1 MASDGEVA
9 GASGDSEGNYEFKHI
24 DLGGISGADHNTVDK
39 KEIVSQKS
47 DGGDDSALADE
58 SMSDDGGGG
67 VTGGEQDDGV
77 DIAHDSP
84 HEDGTG
90 KKKILSRERNEWA
103 QDVSKRKRN
112 SGEEYISV
120 KSKKVMPA
128 RELGPPCRDGCFGK
142 IGYENVQTIF
152 ENFWKL
158 GDYNSQNDYLQA
170 LIQDAPVKRKKHA
183 AASTRKNH
191 IYTIQHGKTFIVC
204 REAFKSIHGIK
215 ERKLLVVLEK
225 RHASDTG
232 TTPGDRRGKKPNVRA
247 IKGARLNHVHEH
259 IQSLPATSIRCD
271 RCGSSQKKHLEAG
284 GSIKGIHGQ
293 YCTWM
298 DENYRD
304 EPKVSERFY
313 RTVFTRDYDMAFEAP
328 RQFICDIC
336 NELSTNDANAQGEAT
351 EEDESLGQE
360 HIREGKTSQTLLR
373 SSKDA
378 PPDDGLKTAAIDQ
391 AYADELALGNGTE
404 NSSTSAAHY
413 ERLQRRERQ
422 DKRPPTVGTMKAME
436 PPAAPMISVPEGVL
450 KEFISNS
457 PSPPT
462 AALVSNETSVDSPK
476 VASQTRTPSPDLPNA
491 RNDSALPTDTPN
503 HVVNGVQKESEST
516 NDDVE
521 NCNVNSDGSDTTLS
535 QKDSELTT
543 LNTDSEKRLNGTV
556 TPSLKRPS
564 EECSYQDLKK
574 VRVFSEEKNKSIES
588 SVQEFNKHLDQES
601 KKLDEDE
608 IMCLSSVPKTEEKKV
623 NLVTEPVSNFDSLL
637 PKFEAKSESIKKND
651 LEVLTPKVDDALW
664 QDKSKVVGRL
674 RKLSRKELEKIIL
687 RLFCEKTLYQCEL
700 GRQKILCEK
709 LETTLEASRKKT
721 AQFHKEVEDLKK
733 VTNRLSAE
741 QAARKGQFVAP
752 IRIKRSVGIQAA
764 PHIINKG
771 LQHAQSNSIKT
782 ISPRAVS
789 GKGSPGTGVQGRI
802 PSNQTSATF
811 QSKITPNHSP
821 NKAASGVVGGMI
833 LSASQPGGRPQTVGG
848 ATLSHTSIP
857 MGPVS
862 QQAGPI
868 GAVRPAGQML
878 MMTQPSPGMM
888 QTIPRPAV
896 AGQQGILTGQPTLP
910 APGTLVK
917 VPVTGSTQL
926 VAIPQTAGVVLL
938 PNAST
943 GTALVVSQV
952 SGVQSVNSVGNPV
965 VAQARIGSLS
975 TPRVTGTSFRPVSA
989 TTTTGSSGG
998 SQSNRHPAPL
1008 PRTLAQQVA
1017 GLTKKLPPQPTL
1029 KLSHKENSIVLSWT
1043 MLRNEDH
1050 ETIASY
1056 QLYAYQEGNSPPN
1069 PSLWKKVGSV
1079 KALELPMAC
1088 TLTQFMPGHVYH
1100 FAVRAVD
1107 IRSRLGPFSEPR
1119 SIRLEKK

>member
-1 MASDGEVA
+1 MSSDGAVA
-9 GASGDSEGNYEFKHI
+9 GASGESKGNYEQKHI
-24 DLGGISGADHNTVDK
+24 DLGGITGVDHNAVDK
-39 KEIVSQKS
+39 EEFSSDRS
-47 DGGDDSALADE
+47 DGGDNSDHVDEGDSGV
-58 SMSDDGGGG
+58 GGGG
-67 VTGGEQDDGV
+67 YPGEDSDGDATMQQEGEVDSARGSLYEDDL
-77 DIAHDSP
+77 
-84 HEDGTG
+84 E
-90 KKKILSRERNEWA
+90 KKKSQSRDRNEWA

-112 SGEEYISV
+112 FGEEYISV
-120 KSKKVMPA
+120 KSKRVMPA
-128 RELGPPCRDGCFGK
+128 RELGPPCRDGCFAK
-142 IGYENVQTIF
+142 IGYDNVQTIF

-158 GDYNSQNDYLQA
+158 GDYNSQNDHLQS

-183 AASTRKNH
+183 GVSTRKNH
-191 IYTIQHGKTFIVC
+191 VYTIHHDKTFVVC

-225 RHASDTG
+225 RHASDNTA
-232 TTPGDRRGKKPNVRA
+232 TPGDRRGKKPNVRA
-247 IKGARLNHVHEH
+247 IKGVRLQHVHEH
-259 IQSLPATSIRCD
+259 ILSLPTKSIQCGRC
-271 RCGSSQKKHLEAG
+271 RSSQKKYLEAG
-284 GSIKGIHGQ
+284 GSIKGLHGQ

-298 DENYRD
+298 DDNYSD

-313 RTVFTRDYDMAFEAP
+313 RTVFTRDYDIAFEAP
-328 RQFICDIC
+328 PKQDIC
-336 NELSTNDANAQGEAT
+336 SACYQLLKDTASGST
-351 EEDESLGQE
+351 EEKEGQD
-360 HIREGKTSQTLLR
+360 HLHQSKSSQDLLR
-373 SSKDA
+373 SSKEDA
-378 PPDDGLKTAAIDQ
+378 PDGGVKTTATPIDQ
-391 AYADELALGNGTE
+391 AYGDDLALDKGKGHYTTASEIEHLRGSIERHDMNQGPSLANHSTTVP
-404 NSSTSAAHY
+404 SSFMSSPG
-413 ERLQRRERQ
+413 
-422 DKRPPTVGTMKAME
+422 PPTVGNMKAME
-436 PPAAPMISVPEGVL
+436 PAAAPMISVPEGVL

-462 AALVSNETSVDSPK
+462 AALVNNETGVESPK
-476 VASQTRTPSPDLPNA
+476 VSSQTRTPSPDLPNA
-491 RNDSALPTDTPN
+491 RNDSALPTDTHN
-503 HVVNGVQKESEST
+503 HVVNGVSKEIEST
-516 NDDVE
+516 SNGVE
-521 NCNVNSDGSDTTLS
+521 NCNVNSDVTDSTLTS
-535 QKDSELTT
+535 KDSQVTT
-543 LNTDSEKRLNGTV
+543 LNSDSDKRLNGIV
-556 TPSLKRPS
+556 APSLKRPS
-564 EECSYQDLKK
+564 EQTENTFPDLKK
-574 VRVFSEEKNKSIES
+574 VRVFSEEKSKSIES

-601 KKLDEDE
+601 KKFDEDE
-608 IMCLSSVPKTEEKKV
+608 VMCLSNETK
-623 NLVTEPVSNFDSLL
+623 SNFDDLL
-637 PKFEAKSESIKKND
+637 PKSEDKKEVKKLD
-651 LEVLTPKVDDALW
+651 LEVITPKLDDGLW
-664 QDKSKVVGRL
+664 QEKTKLGGRL
-674 RKLSRKELEKIIL
+674 RKLSRKELEKIIW
-687 RLFCEKTLYQCEL
+687 RLFSEKTLYQCEL

-782 ISPRAVS
+782 ISARPGSV
-789 GKGSPGTGVQGRI
+789 KTSPGTSVQGRI
-802 PSNQTSATF
+802 PNNTSSATF
-811 QSKITPNHSP
+811 QSK
-821 NKAASGVVGGMI
+821 
-833 LSASQPGGRPQTVGG
+833 PGGRPQPVSGVP
-848 ATLSHTSIP
+848 LSHTNVP
-857 MGPVS
+857 MGPIS
-862 QQAGPI
+862 QQANPI
-868 GAVRPAGQML
+868 GAVRPTGQML
-878 MMTQPSPGMM
+878 MMTQSSPGMM
-888 QTIPRPAV
+888 QAIPRPAV
-896 AGQQGILTGQPTLP
+896 AGQQNIITGHSTLP

-938 PNAST
+938 PNASA

-965 VAQARIGSLS
+965 VAQARIGSLN

-989 TTTTGSSGG
+989 TTTTGSSVGPTV
-998 SQSNRHPAPL
+998 NRHPAPL

-1043 MLRNEDH
+1043 MLKTEDH

-1107 IRSRLGPFSEPR
+1107 IKSRLGPFSEPR